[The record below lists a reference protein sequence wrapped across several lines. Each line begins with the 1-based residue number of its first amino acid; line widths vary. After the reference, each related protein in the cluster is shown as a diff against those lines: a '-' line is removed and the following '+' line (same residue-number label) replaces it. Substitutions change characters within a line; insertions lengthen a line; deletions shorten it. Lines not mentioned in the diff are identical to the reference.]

1 MNTKIKHAV
10 LLLICLLVSNLAFS
24 QIKDAYKIKIGSTEV
39 YSLLDG
45 TVEVD
50 AEKLFNSHTPGKPT
64 QLLAAQFIHNPVEI
78 SINVFLVK
86 KGNKLILV
94 DTGSGELLG
103 STGGHIVESL
113 ASVGIK
119 PEAITDI
126 LLTHIHA
133 DHSGGLM
140 IDNKKVFPNATIHV
154 NKKELDFWLNETNA
168 QQASKEHMGA
178 NPQTFDNAKK
188 MLLPYLKDHQVKTFE
203 GVNTEVLP
211 HIYSY
216 AIGGHTPGHTI
227 YVLKDDDEELFFWGD
242 VIHVAAIQLSAPD
255 VLDHFDVDHHSSD
268 LARKSFLKQAADKN
282 LLIAGA
288 HISFPGLGRL
298 KKEGEKY
305 VWYPVP
311 YSISGRHQ

>member
-1 MNTKIKHAV
+1 MNTNIKSTI
-10 LLLICLLVSNLAFS
+10 LLLICLLFNNLLFS
-24 QIKDAYKIKIGSTEV
+24 QTHDAYRIKIGNTEV

-45 TVEVD
+45 TIEVD
-50 AEKLFNSHTPGKPT
+50 AEKLFNDHTPGKPAR
-64 QLLAAQFIHNPVEI
+64 LLTSQFINNPVEI

-86 KGNKLILV
+86 TDRKLILV

-103 STGGHIVESL
+103 TTGGHILESL

-140 IDNKKVFPNATIHV
+140 INNKKVFPDATIHV

-178 NPQTFDNAKK
+178 NPQTFENAKN
-188 MLLPYLKDHQVKTFE
+188 MLTPYLNDHQVKTFE

-216 AIGGHTPGHTI
+216 AVGGHTPGHTI
-227 YVLKDDDEELFFWGD
+227 YLLKDGGEELFFWGD
-242 VIHVAAIQLSAPD
+242 VVHVAAIQLSASD
-255 VLDHFDVDHHSSD
+255 ILDHFDVDHHASD
-268 LARKSFLKQAADKN
+268 IARKSFLKQAADKN

-298 KKEGEKY
+298 KKEGKKY
-305 VWYPVP
+305 IWYPVP
-311 YSISGRHQ
+311 YSTSGRYQ

>member
-10 LLLICLLVSNLAFS
+10 LLLICLLVSNLTFS
-24 QIKDAYKIKIGSTEV
+24 QIKDAYKIKIGSAEV

-50 AEKLFNSHTPGKPT
+50 AEKLFNNHTPGKPT

-86 KGNKLILV
+86 KDNKLILV

-113 ASVGIK
+113 ASIGIK

-188 MLLPYLKDHQVKTFE
+188 MLLPYLKDHQVKIFE

-227 YVLKDDDEELFFWGD
+227 YVLKDDGEELFFWGD

-298 KKEGEKY
+298 KKEGKKY